1 MRCIFSRFLIHIHP
15 VIAKEGR
22 QYRLYLRN
30 LALLQLRYWTSGN
43 FSFLFPQGIGLEEV
57 NLLVCHCYR
66 KKPIID
72 VILQCRFSRKHL
84 MSVITQWKLA
94 LEKKKGFIKANISD
108 IFPSTTSCAKDSN
121 LFMVAIFL
129 FGVMLEKFICFGS
142 GCRYST
148 NFSVADLI

>member
-94 LEKKKGFIKANISD
+94 LEKKKALSKQIYQIYFHPQQVVPKIPTFSWSPFFCLG
-108 IFPSTTSCAKDSN
+108 SCLRSSFVLVVGAVTQQTFQSR
-121 LFMVAIFL
+121 I
-129 FGVMLEKFICFGS
+129 I
-142 GCRYST
+142 
-148 NFSVADLI
+148 

>member
-1 MRCIFSRFLIHIHP
+1 MK
-15 VIAKEGR
+15 V
-22 QYRLYLRN
+22 
-30 LALLQLRYWTSGN
+30 
-43 FSFLFPQGIGLEEV
+43 GIGE
-57 NLLVCHCYR
+57 
-66 KKPIID
+66 
-72 VILQCRFSRKHL
+72 
-84 MSVITQWKLA
+84 
-94 LEKKKGFIKANISD
+94 KKGFIEENISD